1 MRKPLVRSSIMK
13 TLPLAYGFI
22 PVILAVLWAVPAVIL
37 NEFNLAW
44 ATVELC
50 VLVGT
55 YIAYAHPG
63 LFSFVPRRDREITS
77 RAMA

>member
-1 MRKPLVRSSIMK
+1 MK
-13 TLPLAYGFI
+13 TLPPVYGFI
-22 PVILAVLWAVPAVIL
+22 PVILAVLWAIPAVIL
-37 NEFNLAW
+37 NEFNVAW

-55 YIAYAHPG
+55 YIAYAHPS
-63 LFSFVPRRDREITS
+63 LFSFLPRRSREITS

>member
-1 MRKPLVRSSIMK
+1 MK
-13 TLPLAYGFI
+13 TLPPVYGFI
-22 PVILAVLWAVPAVIL
+22 PVILALLWAVPAVIL
-37 NEFNLAW
+37 NEFNVGW
-44 ATVELC
+44 ATLELS

-63 LFSFVPRRDREITS
+63 LFSFVPRRGREITS